1 MSPYR
6 LYIARIVFKHLDHPQ
21 DYILFTYCIDAINYK
36 EAYQRALIVAS
47 EQFAELNKKSRYS
60 FVGLQELTLLNS
72 IQSENQRSLIS
83 DNVSDVDEDALK
95 TYHDQLILKLSDLSV

>member
-6 LYIARIVFKHLDHPQ
+6 LYIAKIVFKHLGHPQ
-21 DYILFTYCIDAINYK
+21 DYILFTYCIDALNFK

-47 EQFAELNKKSRYS
+47 EQFADLNEQGRYS

-72 IQSENQRSLIS
+72 IGSEEQRSPVS
-83 DNVSDVDEDALK
+83 DNVSDVDEAALK
-95 TYHDQLILKLSDLSV
+95 SSHDQLIMKLSDIQA

>member
-6 LYIARIVFKHLDHPQ
+6 LYIAKIVFKHLGHPQ

-47 EQFAELNKKSRYS
+47 AQFADLNVKSRYT

-72 IQSENQRSLIS
+72 IGNEDQRSPVS
-83 DNVSDVDEDALK
+83 DNISDVDEEALK
-95 TYHDQLILKLSDLSV
+95 TYHNKLIMELSDLQA